1 MPLGDGYLGLMRLL
15 VFDAFPVA
23 RLEDLFAGDWECASR
38 FLALSFRVEVR
49 VICWIWNWYFARLNP
64 IIFG

>member
-23 RLEDLFAGDWECASR
+23 RLEDLFAGDWECASC
-38 FLALSFRVEVR
+38 FVVLGFRGRGSNNLLDVEV
-49 VICWIWNWYFARLNP
+49 VFQL
-64 IIFG
+64 G